1 MSRDQ
6 SFEFTDESCVS
17 TESEAGLEELLLRK
31 DVKFVETHR
40 LGPCPVML
48 GELLKRRP
56 APTRE
61 SAF

>member
-1 MSRDQ
+1 MARDQ

-17 TESEAGLEELLLRK
+17 TESEAGLDEFLLRK

-48 GELLKRRP
+48 GELLKR
-56 APTRE
+56 
-61 SAF
+61 